1 VALVAIATIAV
12 VILAGP
18 TVPEALRGLRS
29 LEVEVGGR
37 SMRVVVAADHATG
50 LMGIADLGGVDGML
64 FEYPADVDPAEHR
77 FWMQGV
83 LIPLDIA
90 FFDGDGLLVTQT
102 TMPLCS
108 EADQTERTCPLF
120 AAEGRFRWA
129 LETEAGSFRFEPG
142 ARLDLAG

>member
-1 VALVAIATIAV
+1 
-12 VILAGP
+12 
-18 TVPEALRGLRS
+18 
-29 LEVEVGGR
+29 
-37 SMRVVVAADHATG
+37 
-50 LMGIADLGGVDGML
+50 
-64 FEYPADVDPAEHR
+64 
-77 FWMQGV
+77 MQGV

-102 TMPLCS
+102 AMPLCP
-108 EADQTERTCPLF
+108 EADQTERTCPLY